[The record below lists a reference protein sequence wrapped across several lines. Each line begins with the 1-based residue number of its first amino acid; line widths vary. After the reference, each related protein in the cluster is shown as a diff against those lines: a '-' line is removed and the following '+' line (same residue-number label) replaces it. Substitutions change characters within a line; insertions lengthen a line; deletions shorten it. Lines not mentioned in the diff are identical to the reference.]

1 MYACGIQI
9 IFSVQLYEVA
19 ATLKKNTLSLGLCFN
34 VAIEYTCIFS
44 FYNAFMSNFNDEKLM
59 FES

>member
-1 MYACGIQI
+1 MYACGTQI
-9 IFSVQLYEVA
+9 ISSVQLYEDA
-19 ATLKKNTLSLGLCFN
+19 ATLGKKNISLGLCFN